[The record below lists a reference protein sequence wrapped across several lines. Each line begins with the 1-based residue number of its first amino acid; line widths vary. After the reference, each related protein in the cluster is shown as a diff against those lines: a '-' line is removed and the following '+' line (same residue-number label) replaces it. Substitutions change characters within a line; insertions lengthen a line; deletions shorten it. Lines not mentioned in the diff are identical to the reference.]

1 MSRRVVIT
9 GLGVLSGAGAN
20 VAEFQRN
27 ITAGVCCLSP
37 ITDPRAAHFKSRY
50 AGLLAGTAAATL
62 EPLAELAGF
71 DRYVQMAMVAA
82 REALAVAAA
91 RPENFGRRLGL
102 IFATC
107 SGPMLLI
114 EAHYER
120 IIRGDLR
127 LTEEE
132 WLARQYYTGARVLA
146 RELGVQGLSTTVV
159 TACSASTAAMALA
172 ADLIRCGML
181 DAALAGGAD
190 AFSTSTL
197 AGFEG
202 LKATSEGKCAPF
214 SKPFGLN
221 LGEAAAFVF
230 LESLTSARKRQVAIQ
245 AEILGSGMSNDAF
258 HCSAPEP
265 AGRGLA
271 TAMQRALADAGLSP
285 EQISYINAHGTGTEA
300 NDKAEAKAVR
310 KVFGA
315 QAERTPISSTK
326 SMVGHCLGAAGA
338 VEAIAGIV
346 CAKSGVLPPT
356 ANFTGPREG
365 CALDCVPEAGRA
377 WLAPQVFLSNNSAF
391 GGHNASVVL
400 SVSISPSPPSKE
412 ERGGVRR
419 PIIQA
424 QIPSPQPSPRSGGER
439 ESATV
444 LSCAQSQISDSSQ
457 SLLASAATVENTE
470 PIYITACGVVSAAGI
485 GVEALDRVQ
494 RNGKSVLRPV
504 AIPGLPPMLAG
515 MVDEKGVETFDRRL
529 DLRHMDRSS
538 RWATVAARLAIRE
551 AGFSER
557 PSALAKLGLFLNLS
571 AGPSWAESEY
581 LTSFLSNNRQVTQ
594 LTAFPYIVPGSVAG
608 NVCRALGLAG
618 HNLTLSVGP
627 GAGLLGLG
635 PAIAALRTGHAE
647 ALLSGAVDELSERIL
662 TDQFM
667 AGLSS
672 GKDALPPGEGAA
684 VLLLETARHAA
695 ARGVRPL
702 AEVCGMAYA
711 TEADRCCRPNPDEQ
725 GLVEIVRDALNQA
738 GFEPAEI
745 GALCFHGPRRRLEQL
760 QAQMH
765 PTWAAR
771 VLTASRLT
779 GCLEGTQP
787 LLDLAVALRS
797 QPAGSGNPP
806 VLAVVASPQGTDCA
820 LVFRMY

>member
-1 MSRRVVIT
+1 MRRRVVIT

-20 VAEFQRN
+20 VEEFQRN
-27 ITAGVCCLSP
+27 IAAGVCCLSP
-37 ITDPRAAHFKSRY
+37 ITDPLAAHFKSRY
-50 AGLLAGTAAATL
+50 AGLLTKPATAAL
-62 EPLAELAGF
+62 EPLPELTRF
-71 DRYVQMAMVAA
+71 DRHIQMAMVAA
-82 REALAVAAA
+82 REALAGAAL
-91 RPENFGRRLGL
+91 RPDSFGRRLGL
-102 IFATC
+102 VFATC

-120 IIRGDLR
+120 IIRGNLR

-132 WLARQYYTGARVLA
+132 LLAKQYHTGARVLA

-181 DAALAGGAD
+181 NAALAGGAD

-202 LKATSEGKCAPF
+202 LKATSEGRCAPF

-230 LESLTSARKRQVAIQ
+230 LESLDSARRRGAAVH

-271 TAMQRALADAGLSP
+271 TAMRCAFADARISP

-315 QAERTPISSTK
+315 QAERMPISSTK

-346 CAKSGVLPPT
+346 CAKAGVLPPT

-377 WLAPQVFLSNNSAF
+377 WPSPQVFLSNNSAF

-400 SVSISPSPPSKE
+400 AVPISPSP
-412 ERGGVRR
+412 
-419 PIIQA
+419 
-424 QIPSPQPSPRSGGER
+424 RSDGAR
-439 ESATV
+439 ESVAV
-444 LSCAQSQISDSSQ
+444 SNCAQSQISNPSQ
-457 SLLASAATVENTE
+457 SLLTSAATVENAE
-470 PIYITACGVVSAAGI
+470 PIYITSCGVVSSLGI
-485 GVEALDRVQ
+485 GSESLVAEVSRGQA
-494 RNGKSVLRPV
+494 GLRTV
-504 AIPGLPPMLAG
+504 SIPGLPPLLAG
-515 MVDEKGVETFDRRL
+515 MVDEKGIETFDRRL

-594 LTAFPYIVPGSVAG
+594 LAAFPYIVPGSVAG

-635 PAIAALRTGHAE
+635 PAIAALRCGHAE
-647 ALLSGAVDELSERIL
+647 AILSGAVDELSERIL
-662 TDQFM
+662 TDQYM

-672 GKDALPPGEGAA
+672 GSDALPPGEGAA

-695 ARGVRPL
+695 ARGARPL
-702 AEVCGMAYA
+702 AEVRGMAYA
-711 TEADRCCRPNPDEQ
+711 TEANRGCRPNPDEAV
-725 GLVEIVRDALNQA
+725 LAEIVRDALNQA
-738 GFEPAEI
+738 GFKPAEI
-745 GALCFHGPRRRLEQL
+745 GTLCFHGSRQRLEKL

-765 PTWAAR
+765 PTWAAHM
-771 VLTASRLT
+771 LTASRLT
-779 GCLEGTQP
+779 GCLAGSQP

-797 QPAGSGNPP
+797 QTAGSGNKP

-820 LVFRMY
+820 LVFKMC

>member
-1 MSRRVVIT
+1 MSQRVVIT

-20 VAEFQRN
+20 IAEFQRN
-27 ITAGVCCLSP
+27 IAAGVCCLSQ
-37 ITDPRAAHFKSRY
+37 ITDPQAAHFKSRY
-50 AGLLAGTAAATL
+50 AGLLAKTAAAAL
-62 EPLAELAGF
+62 EPLPELARF
-71 DRYVQMAMVAA
+71 DRHVQMAVVAA
-82 REALAVAAA
+82 RETLASAAV

-102 IFATC
+102 VFATC

-127 LTEEE
+127 LSEEE
-132 WLARQYYTGARVLA
+132 LLAKQYYTGARVLA

-230 LESLTSARKRQVAIQ
+230 LESLDGAHRRGARVR

-271 TAMQRALADAGLSP
+271 TAMQRALADAGLGP

-310 KVFGA
+310 KVFDA
-315 QAERTPISSTK
+315 QAEHTPISSTK

-346 CAKSGVLPPT
+346 CAEAGVLPPT

-365 CALDCVPEAGRA
+365 CALDCVPEAGRV
-377 WLAPQVFLSNNSAF
+377 WPSPQVFLSNNSAF

-400 SVSISPSPPSKE
+400 AVSPASISNLKS
-412 ERGGVRR
+412 
-419 PIIQA
+419 
-424 QIPSPQPSPRSGGER
+424 QIPNPNHSFL
-439 ESATV
+439 T
-444 LSCAQSQISDSSQ
+444 
-457 SLLASAATVENTE
+457 SAATVENAE
-470 PIYITACGVVSAAGI
+470 PIYITACGVVSSLGI
-485 GVEALDRVQ
+485 GSESLVARVNRGQ
-494 RNGKSVLRPV
+494 AGLRTVSV
-504 AIPGLPPMLAG
+504 PGLPPLLAG

-581 LTSFLSNNRQVTQ
+581 LTSFLSNHRQVTQ

-618 HNLTLSVGP
+618 HNLTLSAGP

-635 PAIAALRTGHAE
+635 PAIAALRCGHAE
-647 ALLSGAVDELSERIL
+647 AILSGAVDELSDRIL

-667 AGLSS
+667 ADRSS
-672 GKDALPPGEGAA
+672 GNGVLPPGEGAA

-695 ARGVRPL
+695 ARGARPL
-702 AEVCGMAYA
+702 AEVRGMAFA
-711 TEADRCCRPNPDEQ
+711 TEADGPV
-725 GLVEIVRDALNQA
+725 LAEIVRDALNQA
-738 GFEPAEI
+738 GFEPDEI
-745 GALCFHGPRRRLEQL
+745 GALCFHGPQSRWEQL
-760 QAQMH
+760 QAQM
-765 PTWAAR
+765 PPAWTAR
-771 VLTASRLT
+771 RLSASQLT

-787 LLDLAVALRS
+787 LLDLAMALRS
-797 QPAGSGNPP
+797 PPAGSGNQP
-806 VLAVVASPQGTDCA
+806 VLAVAAPPQGAGCA
-820 LVFRMY
+820 LVFKCVDATKVFH

>member
-1 MSRRVVIT
+1 MNQRVVIT
-9 GLGVLSGAGAN
+9 GLGALSGAGTN

-50 AGLLAGTAAATL
+50 AGLLARTATAVL
-62 EPLAELAGF
+62 EPLPELARF
-71 DRYVQMAMVAA
+71 DRHIQMAMVAA
-82 REALAVAAA
+82 REALTSAAV

-102 IFATC
+102 VFATC

-120 IIRGDLR
+120 VIRGDPR
-127 LTEEE
+127 LAEEE
-132 WLARQYYTGARVLA
+132 LQAKRYYTGARVLA

-230 LESLTSARKRQVAIQ
+230 LESLDGASRRGAAVR

-271 TAMQRALADAGLSP
+271 AAMQRALADAGLSP

-300 NDKAEAKAVR
+300 NDKAEAKAIR

-315 QAERTPISSTK
+315 QADRTPISSTK

-346 CAKSGVLPPT
+346 CAEAGVLPPT

-377 WLAPQVFLSNNSAF
+377 WPSPQVFLSNNSAF
-391 GGHNASVVL
+391 GGHNASVAL
-400 SVSISPSPPSKE
+400 SVSLNPNYGRADLPVGQDARQRVPT
-412 ERGGVRR
+412 RN
-419 PIIQA
+419 
-424 QIPSPQPSPRSGGER
+424 
-439 ESATV
+439 ES
-444 LSCAQSQISDSSQ
+444 
-457 SLLASAATVENTE
+457 E

-485 GVEALDRVQ
+485 GVKALDRGQ
-494 RNGKSVLRPV
+494 RNGKSVLRTV
-504 AIPGLPPMLAG
+504 SIPGLPPLLVG
-515 MVDEKGVETFDRRL
+515 MVDEKGIETFDRRL

-618 HNLTLSVGP
+618 HNLTLSAGP

-635 PAIAALRTGHAE
+635 PAIAALRCGHAE
-647 ALLSGAVDELSERIL
+647 AILSGAVDELTERIL
-662 TDQFM
+662 TDRFM
-667 AGLSS
+667 AGRSS
-672 GKDALPPGEGAA
+672 GDDALPPGEGAA

-695 ARGVRPL
+695 ARGARPL
-702 AEVCGMAYA
+702 AKVRGVAFA
-711 TEADRCCRPNPDEQ
+711 TEADEPV
-725 GLVEIVRDALNQA
+725 LAEIARDALNQA
-738 GFEPAEI
+738 CFEPGEI
-745 GALCFHGPRRRLEQL
+745 GTLCFHGPRQRLERL
-760 QAQMH
+760 QAQM
-765 PTWAAR
+765 PPSWAAR
-771 VLTASRLT
+771 VLTTSRLT
-779 GCLEGTQP
+779 GCLEGSQP
-787 LLDLAVALRS
+787 LLDMAVALRS
-797 QPAGSGNPP
+797 QPSGSGGKP
-806 VLAVVASPQGTDCA
+806 VLAVVVSPHGTGCA
-820 LVFRMY
+820 LAFEMC

>member
-50 AGLLAGTAAATL
+50 AGLLTGTAAAAL
-62 EPLAELAGF
+62 ETAPRLAGF
-71 DRYVQMAMVAA
+71 DRHVHMAVVAA
-82 REALAVAAA
+82 RETLASAGV
-91 RPENFGRRLGL
+91 RPADWGRRLGL

-132 WLARQYYTGARVLA
+132 WLARQYHTGARVLA

-181 DAALAGGAD
+181 DAALAGGSD

-230 LESLTSARKRQVAIQ
+230 LESLAGAHQREAIIR

-315 QAERTPISSTK
+315 RAEHTPVSSTK

-356 ANFTGPREG
+356 ANFTGPRDG
-365 CALDCVPEAGRA
+365 CLLDCVPEAGRV
-377 WLAPQVFLSNNSAF
+377 WPSPQVFLSNNSAF

-400 SVSISPSPPSKE
+400 SVPPISNP
-412 ERGGVRR
+412 
-419 PIIQA
+419 
-424 QIPSPQPSPRSGGER
+424 
-439 ESATV
+439 
-444 LSCAQSQISDSSQ
+444 SQ
-457 SLLASAATVENTE
+457 SLLTSAATVENTE
-470 PIYITACGVVSAAGI
+470 PIYITACGVVSSLGI
-485 GVEALDRVQ
+485 GTEALVAGVRRGQ
-494 RNGKSVLRPV
+494 PGLRPV
-504 AIPGLPPMLAG
+504 TISGLPPLLAG

-647 ALLSGAVDELSERIL
+647 AILSGAVDELSDRIL
-662 TDQFM
+662 TDRFM

-672 GKDALPPGEGAA
+672 GEDALPPGEGAA

-711 TEADRCCRPNPDEQ
+711 MEADRGCRPNPDEPV
-725 GLVEIVRDALNQA
+725 LAEIVRDALNQA

-760 QAQMH
+760 QARMH

-797 QPAGSGNPP
+797 PPAGLSGQP
-806 VLAVVASPQGTDCA
+806 VLAVVASPQGTDCV
-820 LVFRMY
+820 LVLKFVDKETTIH

>member
-1 MSRRVVIT
+1 MNRRVVIT
-9 GLGVLSGAGAN
+9 GLGALSGAGAS
-20 VAEFQRN
+20 VAGFQRN

-50 AGLLAGTAAATL
+50 AGLLTGTAAAVL
-62 EPLAELAGF
+62 EPLPELARF
-71 DRYVQMAMVAA
+71 DRHVQMAMVAA
-82 REALAVAAA
+82 RETLASAGV
-91 RPENFGRRLGL
+91 RPADWGRRLGL

-132 WLARQYYTGARVLA
+132 WLARQYHTGARVLA

-202 LKATSEGKCAPF
+202 LKATSDGKCAPF

-230 LESLTSARKRQVAIQ
+230 LESLAGAHQRGAIIR

-271 TAMQRALADAGLSP
+271 TAMHRALADANLSP
-285 EQISYINAHGTGTEA
+285 EQISYLNAHGTGTEA

-356 ANFTGPREG
+356 ANFTGPRDG
-365 CALDCVPEAGRA
+365 CSLDCVPEAGRA
-377 WLAPQVFLSNNSAF
+377 WPSPQVFLSNNSAF
-391 GGHNASVVL
+391 GGHNASVVFAVTSNPDHGRADL
-400 SVSISPSPPSKE
+400 LVGQDARQRVPT
-412 ERGGVRR
+412 GN
-419 PIIQA
+419 
-424 QIPSPQPSPRSGGER
+424 
-439 ESATV
+439 ES
-444 LSCAQSQISDSSQ
+444 
-457 SLLASAATVENTE
+457 E
-470 PIYITACGVVSAAGI
+470 PIYITACGVVSSLGI
-485 GVEALDRVQ
+485 GTAALVAGVRRGQ
-494 RNGKSVLRPV
+494 PGLRPV
-504 AIPGLPPMLAG
+504 TISGLPPLPAG

-581 LTSFLSNNRQVTQ
+581 LTSFLSNNRQVSQ

-618 HNLTLSVGP
+618 HNLTLSAGP

-647 ALLSGAVDELSERIL
+647 AILSGAVDELSDRIL
-662 TDQFM
+662 TDRFM

-672 GKDALPPGEGAA
+672 GEDALPPGEGAA

-711 TEADRCCRPNPDEQ
+711 TEPDRGCRPNPDEAV
-725 GLVEIVRDALNQA
+725 LAEIVRDALNQA
-738 GFEPAEI
+738 GLEPAEI

-760 QAQMH
+760 QARMH
-765 PTWAAR
+765 PSWAAR
-771 VLTASRLT
+771 GLTASRLT
-779 GCLEGTQP
+779 GCLEGSQP

-797 QPAGSGNPP
+797 PPAGLRGQP
-806 VLAVVASPQGTDCA
+806 VLAVVASPQGTDCV
-820 LVFRMY
+820 LVLKFVDSETTIH

>member
-9 GLGVLSGAGAN
+9 GLGVLSGGGAN

-27 ITAGVCCLSP
+27 IAAGVCCLSP
-37 ITDPRAAHFKSRY
+37 ITDPRAAPFKSHY
-50 AGLLAGTAAATL
+50 AGMLTSTAAAAL
-62 EPLAELAGF
+62 KPLPEFVGF
-71 DRYVQMAMVAA
+71 CRYVQMAVIAA
-82 REALAVAAA
+82 REALASADV
-91 RPENFGRRLGL
+91 RPEGWGRRLGL

-132 WLARQYYTGARVLA
+132 LLAKQYYTGAHVLA
-146 RELGVQGLSTTVV
+146 RVLGVQGLSTTVV

-172 ADLIRCGML
+172 TDLIRCGML
-181 DAALAGGAD
+181 DAALAGGSD

-202 LKATSEGKCAPF
+202 LKATSKGRCAPF

-230 LESLTSARKRQVAIQ
+230 LESLAGAHQRGAIVR
-245 AEILGSGMSNDAF
+245 AEMLGSGMSNDAF

-271 TAMQRALADAGLSP
+271 KAIQRALADAKLTP

-326 SMVGHCLGAAGA
+326 SMVGHCLGAAGT

-346 CAKSGVLPPT
+346 CAEAGVLPPT
-356 ANFTGPREG
+356 ANFTEPREG
-365 CALDCVPEAGRA
+365 CALDCVPEAGRT
-377 WLAPQVFLSNNSAF
+377 WRSPQVFLSNNSAF

-400 SVSISPSPPSKE
+400 SLPGKARVADAAP
-412 ERGGVRR
+412 
-419 PIIQA
+419 A
-424 QIPSPQPSPRSGGER
+424 SG
-439 ESATV
+439 
-444 LSCAQSQISDSSQ
+444 
-457 SLLASAATVENTE
+457 E
-470 PIYITACGVVSAAGI
+470 PVFITACGVVSSLGI
-485 GVEALDRVQ
+485 GSESLVEGVSCGQAR
-494 RNGKSVLRPV
+494 LRTV
-504 AIPGLPPMLAG
+504 SIPGLPPILAG

-538 RWATVAARLAIRE
+538 CWVTVAARLAIRE
-551 AGFSER
+551 GGFSER
-557 PSALAKLGLFLNLS
+557 PPALAKLGLFLNLS

-594 LTAFPYIVPGSVAG
+594 LAAFPYIVPGSVAG

-618 HNLTLSVGP
+618 HNLTLSIGP

-635 PAIAALRTGHAE
+635 PAIAALRCGHAD

-672 GKDALPPGEGAA
+672 GSDALPPGEGAA
-684 VLLLETARHAA
+684 VLLLETARHAI

-711 TEADRCCRPNPDEQ
+711 TEADCCCRSKPDGQ
-725 GLVEIVRDALNQA
+725 VLAEIVRDVLNQA
-738 GFEPAEI
+738 GFEPAKV
-745 GALCFHGPRRRLEQL
+745 GALCFHGPRLRLEQL
-760 QAQMH
+760 RAQMH
-765 PTWAAR
+765 PAWAAR

-797 QPAGSGNPP
+797 PPDGSRGKPM
-806 VLAVVASPQGTDCA
+806 LAVAASPHGADCV
-820 LVFRMY
+820 LVLKIR

>member
-1 MSRRVVIT
+1 MNRRVVIT

-37 ITDPRAAHFKSRY
+37 ITDPQAAHFKSRY
-50 AGLLAGTAAATL
+50 AGLLAGTAAAAL
-62 EPLAELAGF
+62 ETAPRLAGL
-71 DRYVQMAMVAA
+71 DRHVHMAVVAA

-391 GGHNASVVL
+391 GGHNASAVFA
-400 SVSISPSPPSKE
+400 VSSNPDHGRADPALRDQDARQHVPTND
-412 ERGGVRR
+412 
-419 PIIQA
+419 
-424 QIPSPQPSPRSGGER
+424 
-439 ESATV
+439 ES
-444 LSCAQSQISDSSQ
+444 
-457 SLLASAATVENTE
+457 E

-504 AIPGLPPMLAG
+504 TIPGLPPMLAG

-672 GKDALPPGEGAA
+672 GKDALPPGEGVV

-760 QAQMH
+760 QAQMD

-820 LVFRMY
+820 LVFRMC

>member
-365 CALDCVPEAGRA
+365 CALDCVPEVGRT
-377 WLAPQVFLSNNSAF
+377 WPSPQVFLSNNSAF
-391 GGHNASVVL
+391 GGHNASMVL
-400 SVSISPSPPSKE
+400 AVSSNPDHGRADPALRDQDARQRVPTSD
-412 ERGGVRR
+412 
-419 PIIQA
+419 
-424 QIPSPQPSPRSGGER
+424 
-439 ESATV
+439 ES
-444 LSCAQSQISDSSQ
+444 
-457 SLLASAATVENTE
+457 E
-470 PIYITACGVVSAAGI
+470 PIFITACGVVSAAGI
-485 GVEALDRVQ
+485 GVEALDREQ
-494 RNGKSVLRPV
+494 RNGKSVV
-504 AIPGLPPMLAG
+504 HTVSIPGLPPLLAG
-515 MVDEKGVETFDRRL
+515 MVDEKGIETFDRRL

>member
-1 MSRRVVIT
+1 MSHRVVIT

-20 VAEFQRN
+20 VVEFQRN

-50 AGLLAGTAAATL
+50 AGLLTGTAAAAL
-62 EPLAELAGF
+62 EPLPKLAGF
-71 DRYVQMAMVAA
+71 DRHIQMAMVAA
-82 REALAVAAA
+82 REALAAAVVC
-91 RPENFGRRLGL
+91 PENFGRRLGL

-114 EAHYER
+114 ESHYER
-120 IIRGDLR
+120 IIRGDPR

-132 WLARQYYTGARVLA
+132 LLAKRYYTGARVLA

-181 DAALAGGAD
+181 DAALAGGSD

-230 LESLTSARKRQVAIQ
+230 LESHAGAHQRGAIVC

-265 AGRGLA
+265 GGRGLA

-285 EQISYINAHGTGTEA
+285 EQISYINAHGTGTES

-365 CALDCVPEAGRA
+365 CALDCVPEVGRT
-377 WLAPQVFLSNNSAF
+377 WPSPQVFLSNNSAF
-391 GGHNASVVL
+391 GGHNASMVL
-400 SVSISPSPPSKE
+400 AVSSNPDHGRADPALRDQDARQRVPTSD
-412 ERGGVRR
+412 
-419 PIIQA
+419 
-424 QIPSPQPSPRSGGER
+424 
-439 ESATV
+439 ES
-444 LSCAQSQISDSSQ
+444 
-457 SLLASAATVENTE
+457 E
-470 PIYITACGVVSAAGI
+470 PIFITACGVVSAAGI
-485 GVEALDRVQ
+485 GVEALDREQ
-494 RNGKSVLRPV
+494 RNGKSVV
-504 AIPGLPPMLAG
+504 HTVSIPGLPPLLAG
-515 MVDEKGVETFDRRL
+515 MVDEKGIETFDRRL

-608 NVCRALGLAG
+608 NVCRALMLSG
-618 HNLTLSVGP
+618 HNLTLSPGP
-627 GAGLLGLG
+627 GGGLLGLG
-635 PAIAALRTGHAE
+635 PALAALRCGHTGAI
-647 ALLSGAVDELSERIL
+647 LCGAVDELSDRIL
-662 TDQFM
+662 ADSFS
-667 AGLSS
+667 AGLLS
-672 GKDALPPGEGAA
+672 GENAIPPGEGAV
-684 VLLLETARHAA
+684 VLMLETARHAGR
-695 ARGVRPL
+695 RGAKLL
-702 AEVCGMAYA
+702 AEICGFACA
-711 TEADRCCRPNPDEQ
+711 AGERGLEEA
-725 GLVEIVRDALNQA
+725 VEDALRQA
-738 GFEPAEI
+738 GL
-745 GALCFHGPRRRLEQL
+745 GRDHVGTVCFHGPQSLLEQL
-760 QAQMH
+760 H
-765 PTWAAR
+765 PAWPGR
-771 VLTASRLT
+771 VVRTAPVA
-779 GCLEGTQP
+779 GCLEGAQP
-787 LLDLAVALRS
+787 LLDLALALGFPPVEAAS
-797 QPAGSGNPP
+797 KP
-806 VLAVVASPQGTDCA
+806 VLAIVTCPRGTHGA
-820 LVFRMY
+820 AVIKPFSTGTQSL

>member
-20 VAEFQRN
+20 VEEFQRN

-37 ITDPRAAHFKSRY
+37 ITDPRAAHLKSRY
-50 AGLLAGTAAATL
+50 AGLLTKTAAATL
-62 EPLAELAGF
+62 EPLPELARF
-71 DRYVQMAMVAA
+71 DRHVQMAMVAA
-82 REALAVAAA
+82 HEALASAAV

-120 IIRGDLR
+120 IIRGNPR

-132 WLARQYYTGARVLA
+132 LQAKRYYSGARVLA

-230 LESLTSARKRQVAIQ
+230 LESLAGAHQRGAMVR

-271 TAMQRALADAGLSP
+271 TAMQHALADAELSP

-315 QAERTPISSTK
+315 RAERTPISSTK

-338 VEAIAGIV
+338 VEAIASIV

-356 ANFTGPREG
+356 ANFTEPREG

-377 WLAPQVFLSNNSAF
+377 WPSPQVFLSNNSAF
-391 GGHNASVVL
+391 GGHNASVALAV
-400 SVSISPSPPSKE
+400 SSSSISNLKS
-412 ERGGVRR
+412 
-419 PIIQA
+419 
-424 QIPSPQPSPRSGGER
+424 QIPNP
-439 ESATV
+439 
-444 LSCAQSQISDSSQ
+444 SQ

-470 PIYITACGVVSAAGI
+470 SIYITACGVVSAAGI
-485 GVEALDRVQ
+485 GVEALDREQ
-494 RNGKSVLRPV
+494 RNGKSVLRTV
-504 AIPGLPPMLAG
+504 SIPGLPPLLAG

-581 LTSFLSNNRQVTQ
+581 LTSFLSNNRQVSQ

-618 HNLTLSVGP
+618 HNLTLSAGP
-627 GAGLLGLG
+627 GAGLIGLG
-635 PAIAALRTGHAE
+635 PAIAALRCGHAE
-647 ALLSGAVDELSERIL
+647 AILSGAVDELSERIL
-662 TDQFM
+662 ADSCS
-667 AGLSS
+667 AGLLS
-672 GKDALPPGEGAA
+672 GENAIPPGEGAA
-684 VLLLETARHAA
+684 MLMLETARHASR
-695 ARGVRPL
+695 RGAKPL
-702 AEVCGMAYA
+702 AEICGFACIA
-711 TEADRCCRPNPDEQ
+711 GERGLEEA
-725 GLVEIVRDALNQA
+725 VEDALRQA
-738 GFEPAEI
+738 GI
-745 GALCFHGPRRRLEQL
+745 GRDHVGTVCFHGPQFLPGRL
-760 QAQMH
+760 H
-765 PTWAAR
+765 PAWLGSVVR
-771 VLTASRLT
+771 TAPVA
-779 GCLEGTQP
+779 GCLEGAQL
-787 LLDLAVALRS
+787 LLDLALALGF
-797 QPAGSGNPP
+797 PPVETAGKP
-806 VLAVVASPQGTDCA
+806 VLAIFTCPRGTHGA
-820 LVFRMY
+820 AVIKPFSRGTQSV

>member
-9 GLGVLSGAGAN
+9 GIGRAVWRGRQCRRIPAEHHGGRLLFVTHHRPSGGT
-20 VAEFQRN
+20 FQIPLCR
-27 ITAGVCCLSP
+27 TA
-37 ITDPRAAHFKSRY
+37 DQ
-50 AGLLAGTAAATL
+50 TAAAAL
-62 EPLAELAGF
+62 EPLPELARF
-71 DRYVQMAMVAA
+71 DRHIQMAMVAA
-82 REALAVAAA
+82 RETLASAAV

-102 IFATC
+102 VFATC

-132 WLARQYYTGARVLA
+132 LLAKRYYSGARVLA

-230 LESLTSARKRQVAIQ
+230 LESLDGAHQRGARVR

-346 CAKSGVLPPT
+346 CAEAGVLPPT
-356 ANFTGPREG
+356 ANFTEPREG

-377 WLAPQVFLSNNSAF
+377 WPSPQVFLSNNSAF

-400 SVSISPSPPSKE
+400 AVSSGSISNLK
-412 ERGGVRR
+412 
-419 PIIQA
+419 
-424 QIPSPQPSPRSGGER
+424 
-439 ESATV
+439 
-444 LSCAQSQISDSSQ
+444 SQISRSQ
-457 SLLASAATVENTE
+457 SRASSHRLPRLKTLNPFTLRRAASFPQRALAWRLWTASSETANRSSALF
-470 PIYITACGVVSAAGI
+470 PFPDCHP
-485 GVEALDRVQ
+485 L
-494 RNGKSVLRPV
+494 
-504 AIPGLPPMLAG
+504 LAG
-515 MVDEKGVETFDRRL
+515 MVDEKGIETFDRRL

-581 LTSFLSNNRQVTQ
+581 LTSFLSNNRQVSQ

-618 HNLTLSVGP
+618 HNLTLSGGP

-635 PAIAALRTGHAE
+635 PAIAALRCGHAE
-647 ALLSGAVDELSERIL
+647 AILSGAVDELSERIL

-667 AGLSS
+667 AG
-672 GKDALPPGEGAA
+672 P
-684 VLLLETARHAA
+684 V
-695 ARGVRPL
+695 
-702 AEVCGMAYA
+702 
-711 TEADRCCRPNPDEQ
+711 
-725 GLVEIVRDALNQA
+725 
-738 GFEPAEI
+738 
-745 GALCFHGPRRRLEQL
+745 
-760 QAQMH
+760 
-765 PTWAAR
+765 
-771 VLTASRLT
+771 
-779 GCLEGTQP
+779 
-787 LLDLAVALRS
+787 
-797 QPAGSGNPP
+797 SGNDGCRRAK
-806 VLAVVASPQGTDCA
+806 VRRC
-820 LVFRMY
+820 

>member
-1 MSRRVVIT
+1 MSHRVVIT

-37 ITDPRAAHFKSRY
+37 ITDPQAAHFKSRY
-50 AGLLAGTAAATL
+50 AGLLAGTAAAAL
-62 EPLAELAGF
+62 ETAPRLAGF
-71 DRYVQMAMVAA
+71 DRHVQMAMVAA
-82 REALAVAAA
+82 RETLASAAVC
-91 RPENFGRRLGL
+91 PENFGRRLGL
-102 IFATC
+102 VFATC

-391 GGHNASVVL
+391 GGHNASAVFA
-400 SVSISPSPPSKE
+400 VSISPSPPKKE
-412 ERGGVRR
+412 ERGG
-419 PIIQA
+419 A
-424 QIPSPQPSPRSGGER
+424 R
-439 ESATV
+439 ESVAV
-444 LSCAQSQISDSSQ
+444 SSCDQSQTSYATR
-457 SLLASAATVENTE
+457 SLLTSAATVENAE
-470 PIYITACGVVSAAGI
+470 PIYITACGVVSSLGI
-485 GVEALDRVQ
+485 GSESLVAGVSRGQ
-494 RNGKSVLRPV
+494 AGLRPV
-504 AIPGLPPMLAG
+504 TIPGLPPMLTG

-695 ARGVRPL
+695 ARRVRPL

-760 QAQMH
+760 QAQMD

-820 LVFRMY
+820 LVFRMC